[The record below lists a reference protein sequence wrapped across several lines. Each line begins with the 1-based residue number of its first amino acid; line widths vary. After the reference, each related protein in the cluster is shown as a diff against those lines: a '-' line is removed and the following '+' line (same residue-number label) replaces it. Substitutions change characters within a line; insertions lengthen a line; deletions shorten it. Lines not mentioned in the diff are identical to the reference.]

1 MTLWEGVFLLRGQ
14 AVENPL
20 QLFDTHSLD
29 FIRRTGLLPLKLP
42 VQILMVPYVQ
52 KLSGKVSSVEFT
64 KDLAVTQGF
73 LYAID
78 ARIMWH
84 YHA

>member
-1 MTLWEGVFLLRGQ
+1 MYQSCLAYGNTMYDRIDSYHH
-14 AVENPL
+14 PL
-20 QLFDTHSLD
+20 SKR
-29 FIRRTGLLPLKLP
+29 ISGWLLPLKLP

-64 KDLAVTQGF
+64 KDLAVTQGL
-73 LYAID
+73 LYAIG
-78 ARIMWH
+78 ARIMSH